1 MIRPLQIFSCLLL
14 KILLYNST
22 SRATMDDV
30 MFSLLPCNY
39 CIQHPITCI
48 TTSTTNIS
56 SFSASVY
63 VYMYSQSWLFKAVVC
78 CLFTCS
84 LLAHAVRYIII
95 AWYNSRIA
103 WLFPAC
109 MYNVCRYVG
118 MYRCTDV
125 QRDEQ

>member
-63 VYMYSQSWLFKAVVC
+63 VLSILVVQGS